1 MSEALSPIWLL
12 FEQSFSQKKKK
23 TNTYQLVSNSIDL
36 SCLPLFVI
44 EEQPSRPVLFQIT
57 SFENCTECK
66 ILFKL
71 AGLFGHGHGHGHAIK
86 EPLIDNNFMKIF
98 CNFMV
103 TATDEYL
110 MMSHCQGN
118 TEMGVLRQL
127 QGAVV
132 LAY

>member
-1 MSEALSPIWLL
+1 ML
-12 FEQSFSQKKKK
+12 FLKKA
-23 TNTYQLVSNSIDL
+23 NTYQLVSNSIDL

-44 EEQPSRPVLFQIT
+44 EEQPSRPVLFQTT

-71 AGLFGHGHGHGHAIK
+71 AGLFGHGHGHALK
-86 EPLIDNNFMKIF
+86 EPLTDNNFMNIF

-103 TATDEYL
+103 TAADEYI
-110 MMSHCQGN
+110 MMSHCQAN
-118 TEMGVLRQL
+118 TEMGVLWQL
-127 QGAVV
+127 QGAIG